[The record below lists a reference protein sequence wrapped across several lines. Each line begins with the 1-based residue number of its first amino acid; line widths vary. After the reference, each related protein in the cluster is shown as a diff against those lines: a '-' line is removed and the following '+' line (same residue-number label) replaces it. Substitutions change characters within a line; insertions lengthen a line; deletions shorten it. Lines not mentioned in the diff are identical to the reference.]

1 MCLRVGR
8 LPMTRGITSTPW
20 TARAAHFSTGTSA
33 SAESAVALS
42 DKLSASAPWSS
53 LSKSHQSTLVFLGV
67 SEAHWND
74 GSLPSSI
81 NLPFERLSLQ
91 QQAAVQHGLN
101 LSASQWDE
109 FVFDRNAL
117 DTDVALSAGPT
128 SGSLRQNTR
137 DAVAIAS
144 PTSPLRTFA
153 HSAASVM
160 WTVTKVAVPLLRP
173 TLARSSHPLA
183 TVALLAGEVSRRD
196 SYLYHRSI
204 FFFAAELLLHA
215 PVLMEATE
223 APIVVE
229 VQLEGRGPC

>member
-1 MCLRVGR
+1 MSLRVGR
-8 LPMTRGITSTPW
+8 LPMMRGIASTPW
-20 TARAAHFSTGTSA
+20 TARAAHFSSDTSA
-33 SAESAVALS
+33 SAESAVVLS
-42 DKLSASAPWSS
+42 DKLSASAPWTS
-53 LSKSHQSTLVFLGV
+53 LSKSHQSALVFLGV

-117 DTDVALSAGPT
+117 DTEFALSAEN
-128 SGSLRQNTR
+128 SGSLSQNTR
-137 DAVAIAS
+137 NAVAIAS

-153 HSAASVM
+153 HSAASAM

-183 TVALLAGEVSRRD
+183 SVALLAGGAFLRVYAAAVRNVVQSC
-196 SYLYHRSI
+196 LLQRSCYCM
-204 FFFAAELLLHA
+204 
-215 PVLMEATE
+215 PR
-223 APIVVE
+223 P
-229 VQLEGRGPC
+229 